1 MQIAVLMKDGF
12 EELEALGII
21 DIARRLNVE
30 CDIIGFGKEY
40 VVGSHGVHIQAD
52 RDIEDVDTFYDA
64 LVLPGGP
71 ASTDLRDDP
80 LVIDLI
86 QQFDKEE
93 KIIGAICAAPIA
105 LERAGVIK
113 GKRVTSYPSVREE
126 LTSCKY
132 DFSTVQVDGRII
144 TGNGPAATFAFA
156 FAVMEALGVDTSGLK
171 EGMQYNH
178 LMSHK

>member
-30 CDIIGFGKEY
+30 CDIIGFGENY
-40 VVGSHGVHIQAD
+40 VIGSHGVHIQVD
-52 RDIEDVDTFYDA
+52 RDIEDVDIFYDA

-86 QQFDKEE
+86 QQFDKEY

-126 LTSCKY
+126 LTSCEY

-156 FAVMEALGVDTSGLK
+156 FAVMEALGIDTNRLK

-178 LMSHK
+178 LMSRK